1 MTNLSTVAQ
10 AVAVTLYDDNGVQ
23 IATKNTPV
31 LQGGSVDPV
40 NTREVYPGQSTSFM
54 LADFFDGILPA
65 SGPDIRGTI
74 RFQGASGGD
83 IGIANFSVSG
93 FSATEVQAFPQ

>member
-1 MTNLSTVAQ
+1 
-10 AVAVTLYDDNGVQ
+10 VTLYDDNGVQ
-23 IATKNTPV
+23 IASKDTSV
-31 LQGGSVDPV
+31 LQGGSADPV

-54 LADFFDGILPA
+54 LADFFDGVLPT

-74 RFQGASGGD
+74 RFQGKAGGE

-93 FSATEVQAFPQ
+93 FSATGVQAFPQ